1 MARVCIGIGSNLGDR
16 LANVR
21 TAVLSISRLDGVEL
35 LDTSDPVE
43 TEAVG
48 GPPGQPDY
56 INAAVVVETELPP
69 RELLRALGRIEDAL
83 GRDRAERWGP
93 RTIDLD
99 ILLYGDTVVDLDDL
113 TVPHLLMHER
123 SFVLEPLA
131 EIAPDAVHP
140 ILGKTVAE
148 MLEELD
154 HGPEG

>member
-21 TAVLSISRLDGVEL
+21 TAIVSISRLDGVEL

-43 TEAVG
+43 TEPVG
-48 GPPGQPDY
+48 GPPDQPDY

-69 RELLRALGRIEDAL
+69 RELLRALGEIEDAL

-99 ILLYGDTVVDLDDL
+99 ILLYGDTVVDFDDL

-123 SFVLEPLA
+123 RFVLEPLA
-131 EIAPDAVHP
+131 QIAPDAMHP
-140 ILGKTVAE
+140 ILGMTVAE
-148 MLEELD
+148 MLAGLD
-154 HGPEG
+154 DG

>member
-35 LDTSDPVE
+35 LDTADPIE

-48 GPPGQPDY
+48 GPPDQPDY
-56 INAAVVVETELPP
+56 MNAAVVVETELPP

-99 ILLYGDTVVDLDDL
+99 VLLYGETVVDFDDL

-131 EIAPDAVHP
+131 QIAPDAVHP

-148 MLEELD
+148 MLAELGD
-154 HGPEG
+154 D